1 MITIPKKGCLSQ
13 PSNYRGITL
22 TSISSKVYNLLLLNR
37 ISKHL
42 EPMLR
47 ENPNGYRKGPSNLP
61 QILALRRIIEE
72 IKIANRKAP
81 IVFAHFSKAFYSI
94 NRSAKLHIL
103 HLYGLPDEIIAGIKT
118 MYDNPETFVLSPD
131 GTTDSFFT
139 TTDILQ
145 GDIFTPYFFI
155 IVVDYVLIISIT
167 LQERKSTCHSRKQ
180 ITDLDYA
187 DDIALLSDQINNV
200 EILLKSLE
208 TAAHKAGLTLS
219 STKTEFMLLNEE
231 STGNEIHTLNGTSLS
246 NVDDFKYIGSYIKE
260 SLK

>member
-1 MITIPKKGCLSQ
+1 M
-13 PSNYRGITL
+13 
-22 TSISSKVYNLLLLNR
+22 
-37 ISKHL
+37 
-42 EPMLR
+42 EPILR
-47 ENPNGYRKGPSNLP
+47 ENPNGYRKGLSN

>member
-1 MITIPKKGCLSQ
+1 MITILKKGGLSQ

-22 TSISSKVYNLLLLNR
+22 TSISSNVYNLLLLTR

-42 EPMLR
+42 EPILR
-47 ENPNGYRKGPSNLP
+47 ENPNGYRKGLSN

-81 IVFAHFSKAFYSI
+81 IVFVHFSKAFHSI

-131 GTTDSFFT
+131 GTTDSFFFT

-145 GDIFTPYFFI
+145 GDIFTPYLFI

-167 LQERKSTCHSRKQ
+167 LQERKSTCHSRKE

-200 EILLKSLE
+200 EILLQSLE
-208 TAAHKAGLTLS
+208 TAAHKVGL
-219 STKTEFMLLNEE
+219 
-231 STGNEIHTLNGTSLS
+231 H
-246 NVDDFKYIGSYIKE
+246 
-260 SLK
+260 

>member
-1 MITIPKKGCLSQ
+1 MITIPKKGGLSQ

-22 TSISSKVYNLLLLNR
+22 TSVSSKVYNLLLLNR

-42 EPMLR
+42 EPILR

-81 IVFAHFSKAFYSI
+81 IVFVHFSKAFHSI

-139 TTDILQ
+139 TTGILQ
-145 GDIFTPYFFI
+145 GDIFTPYLFI

-167 LQERKSTCHSRKQ
+167 LQERKSICHSSKQ
-180 ITDLDYA
+180 IADLDYA

-200 EILLKSLE
+200 EILLQSLE
-208 TAAHKAGLTLS
+208 TAAHKVDLTLN
-219 STKTEFMLLNEE
+219 STKTECMLLNEE

>member
-81 IVFAHFSKAFYSI
+81 IVFVHFSKAFHSI
-94 NRSAKLHIL
+94 NRSTKLHIL

-139 TTDILQ
+139 TTGILQ
-145 GDIFTPYFFI
+145 GNIFTPYLFT
-155 IVVDYVLIISIT
+155 IVVDYVPIISIT
-167 LQERKSTCHSRKQ
+167 LQERKSICHSSKQ
-180 ITDLDYA
+180 IADLDYA

-200 EILLKSLE
+200 EILLQSLE
-208 TAAHKAGLTLS
+208 TAAHKVGL
-219 STKTEFMLLNEE
+219 
-231 STGNEIHTLNGTSLS
+231 H
-246 NVDDFKYIGSYIKE
+246 
-260 SLK
+260 

>member
-42 EPMLR
+42 EPILR

-81 IVFAHFSKAFYSI
+81 IVFVHFSKAFHSI

-139 TTDILQ
+139 TTGILQ
-145 GDIFTPYFFI
+145 GNIFTPYLFT
-155 IVVDYVLIISIT
+155 IVVDYVPIISIT
-167 LQERKSTCHSRKQ
+167 LQERKSTCHSSKQ
-180 ITDLDYA
+180 IADLDCA

-200 EILLKSLE
+200 EILLQSLE
-208 TAAHKAGLTLS
+208 TAAHKVGL
-219 STKTEFMLLNEE
+219 
-231 STGNEIHTLNGTSLS
+231 H
-246 NVDDFKYIGSYIKE
+246 
-260 SLK
+260 

>member
-1 MITIPKKGCLSQ
+1 MITILKKGGLSQ

-42 EPMLR
+42 EPILR

-139 TTDILQ
+139 TTGILQ
-145 GDIFTPYFFI
+145 GNMFTPYLFT
-155 IVVDYVLIISIT
+155 IVVDYVPIISIT
-167 LQERKSTCHSRKQ
+167 LQERKSTCHSSKQ
-180 ITDLDYA
+180 I
-187 DDIALLSDQINNV
+187 
-200 EILLKSLE
+200 
-208 TAAHKAGLTLS
+208 GLRLCR
-219 STKTEFMLLNEE
+219 
-231 STGNEIHTLNGTSLS
+231 
-246 NVDDFKYIGSYIKE
+246 
-260 SLK
+260 

>member
-22 TSISSKVYNLLLLNR
+22 TSISSNVYNLLLLTR

-42 EPMLR
+42 EPILR

-81 IVFAHFSKAFYSI
+81 IVFVHFSKAFHSI

-139 TTDILQ
+139 TTGILQ
-145 GDIFTPYFFI
+145 GNMFTPYLFT
-155 IVVDYVLIISIT
+155 IVVDYVPIISIT
-167 LQERKSTCHSRKQ
+167 LQERKSTCHSSKQ
-180 ITDLDYA
+180 I
-187 DDIALLSDQINNV
+187 
-200 EILLKSLE
+200 
-208 TAAHKAGLTLS
+208 GLRLCR
-219 STKTEFMLLNEE
+219 
-231 STGNEIHTLNGTSLS
+231 
-246 NVDDFKYIGSYIKE
+246 
-260 SLK
+260 

>member
-81 IVFAHFSKAFYSI
+81 IVFVHFSKAFHSI

-139 TTDILQ
+139 TTGILQ
-145 GDIFTPYFFI
+145 GNIFTPYLFT
-155 IVVDYVLIISIT
+155 IVVDYVPIISIT
-167 LQERKSTCHSRKQ
+167 LQERKSTCHSSKQ
-180 ITDLDYA
+180 IADLNYA

-200 EILLKSLE
+200 EILLQSLE
-208 TAAHKAGLTLS
+208 TAAHKVGL
-219 STKTEFMLLNEE
+219 
-231 STGNEIHTLNGTSLS
+231 H
-246 NVDDFKYIGSYIKE
+246 
-260 SLK
+260 